1 MKLVTSPEAVLELRQ
16 KLLDD
21 TSKPVGFDTESSG
34 QQLAG
39 LTGKKSR
46 LNVYLSSMTGFSV
59 AFLDGSSYY
68 VPVRHAV
75 GDNAS
80 EAEAYK
86 LLCLLFARKGS
97 IYCHNVKHELKVLS
111 MEGFTPYQLWSV
123 RFCCTQVMLW
133 LLQRPAVGI
142 GKSWS
147 AKQVIPPGKT
157 PNTSYGLKALVEYHF
172 GHSMTQ
178 FAALVDGKTVDQ
190 LEPAAVID
198 YACEDAIFALRL
210 GVEFYP
216 LLKAD
221 EQLCRTFHDV
231 EMPFVHVLRYME
243 ECGFAIDFKLLNEL
257 KQELTEKLTGID
269 AELDF
274 LMPGLN
280 VNSDLQLR
288 AWGFAGGR
296 WPMVDAQGVAIEY
309 ELTEKEKLV
318 SMKHSNLELMLPH
331 VDANSEGGVVL
342 RLLLERGEI
351 DKMLSTYTDSLIDKA
366 AQYPDLRLHCDYLHT
381 GTNTGRLSSTYPNLQ
396 NIPVRSKLGMRVREA
411 FVASPGCTLFSADY
425 SQIELRVLA
434 HLCNGEGKLAEAYK
448 ADKDIHQ
455 QTADITGASR
465 TQGKTINFAIVY
477 GAQAKKLSKTIACEV
492 ADAERFMEAY
502 ADGYPEVFEL
512 RDRVVDVVTHRGY
525 VRTLLGRRRYVPE
538 LRSNRRGTR
547 SYGGRIAFNTPVQ
560 GGARDVMV
568 LGMLGFYR
576 RVMEHELL
584 GVVKIVAQVHDD
596 LVCEAPEDI
605 ATEWG
610 NLLAQCMR
618 SSYPLKVP
626 LAAETV
632 YGQKWS
638 QHK

>member
-1 MKLVTSPEAVLELRQ
+1 MKLATSPGVLNELRQ
-16 KLLDD
+16 KLQTD

-39 LTGKKSR
+39 LSGSKSR
-46 LNVYLSSMTGFSV
+46 LNVYLSSMTGFSI

-68 VPVRHAV
+68 VPVRHQEGENV
-75 GDNAS
+75 S
-80 EAEAYK
+80 EADAYRV
-86 LLCLLFARKGS
+86 LCLLFARSGHLF
-97 IYCHNVKHELKVLS
+97 CHNVKHELKVLS
-111 MEGFTPYQLWSV
+111 MEGFTPYQLWGV
-123 RFCCTQVMLW
+123 PFACTQVLLW
-133 LLQRPAVGI
+133 LLQKPAVGL
-142 GKSWS
+142 GKNWS
-147 AKQVIPPGKT
+147 AQQTIPPGKT
-157 PNTSYGLKALVEYHF
+157 PNTSYGLKALVQYHF
-172 GHSMTQ
+172 GHTMTQ
-178 FAALVDGKTVDQ
+178 FSDLVDGKTIDQ
-190 LEPAAVID
+190 LEPAAVIE

-216 LLKAD
+216 NLAAD
-221 EQLCRTFHDV
+221 KQLQTTFHDV

-243 ECGFAIDFKLLNEL
+243 ECGFAIDFKLLEGLKAEL
-257 KQELTEKLTGID
+257 SEKLTAID

-274 LMPGLN
+274 LMPGVN
-280 VNSDLQLR
+280 VNSDPQLR
-288 AWGFAGGR
+288 AWAAGR
-296 WPMVDAQGVAIEY
+296 WPIDMPSIDF
-309 ELTEKEKLV
+309 ELTEKAKLV
-318 SMKHSNLELMLPH
+318 SMKHSNLQLMLPY
-331 VDANSEGGVVL
+331 VPEDTEAGVAL

-381 GTNTGRLSSTYPNLQ
+381 GTTTGRLSSTYPNLQ

-411 FVASPGCTLFSADY
+411 FTAAPGCTLFSADY

-434 HLCNGEGKLAEAYK
+434 HLCNGQGKLAEAYN

-455 QTADITGASR
+455 QTAELTGATR

-477 GAQAKKLSKTIACEV
+477 GAQAKKLSKTIACDV

-502 ADGYPEVFEL
+502 AEGYPEVFEL
-512 RDRVVDVVTHRGY
+512 RDKVIEVVTHRGY

-538 LRSNRRGTR
+538 LRSKRRGTQ

-568 LGMLGFYR
+568 LGMLDFYR
-576 RVMEHELL
+576 RVMEQELL

-605 ATEWG
+605 AIEWG